1 MRAPMRRRAE
11 LVTAIIFTQQDC
23 WTGETGCLMFGLT
36 QPIHIS
42 LQTVPCNYMPISL
55 GKYADP

>member
-23 WTGETGCLMFGLT
+23 WTGETDCLLLFAVVWVNT
-36 QPIHIS
+36 ANS
-42 LQTVPCNYMPISL
+42 LQTVPCKYMPISL
-55 GKYADP
+55 GK

>member
-23 WTGETGCLMFGLT
+23 WTGETDCLFAVVWVNT
-36 QPIHIS
+36 ANS
-42 LQTVPCNYMPISL
+42 LQTVPCKYMPISL
-55 GKYADP
+55 GK